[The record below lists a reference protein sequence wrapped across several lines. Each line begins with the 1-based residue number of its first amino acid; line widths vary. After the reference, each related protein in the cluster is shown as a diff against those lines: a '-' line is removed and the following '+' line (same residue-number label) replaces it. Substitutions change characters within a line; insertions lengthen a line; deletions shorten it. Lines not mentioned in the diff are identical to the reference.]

1 MDNLGKNVVACGCF
15 HRRDKYKIITDHTV
29 RIPCQASV
37 NAKEYTIVEHF
48 CSLQFDG
55 LLFKE
60 GSQRMFDDNDIE
72 VEDPIVNHVLR
83 KHVKKLVDLVNDKHG
98 WTMVGWV
105 QTGKVKDASETGNKE
120 AIDIAAEDVSPHV
133 TYLFPSD
140 PEDVNPNKVA
150 EYKKLLI
157 MEAVF

>member
-1 MDNLGKNVVACGCF
+1 
-15 HRRDKYKIITDHTV
+15 
-29 RIPCQASV
+29 
-37 NAKEYTIVEHF
+37 
-48 CSLQFDG
+48 
-55 LLFKE
+55 
-60 GSQRMFDDNDIE
+60 MFDDNDIE
-72 VEDPIVNHVLR
+72 VEDPIANHVLR

-105 QTGKVKDASETGNKE
+105 CTGKVKDASETGNKE
-120 AIDIAAEDVSPHV
+120 AIDIAAEDVSPHI

-157 MEAVF
+157 MEVVFQKEMKDEKEELQLEERK